1 MTMELKGS
9 RTEAN
14 LMAAYAGE
22 SQARTKYNLY
32 AAMARKEGYEQIA
45 AIFDETAANEKE
57 HAKLWLRY
65 LRDGDLGGTSRNL
78 QDAAGGENFEWT
90 EMYKEFAEVADQE
103 GFREIA
109 AVMRLVAEVEKAHEQ
124 RYRKL
129 ISNLEQDIVFQCG
142 DEIVWLCRN
151 CGYLHTGKQAPEQC
165 PVCRHPRSFFERKAE
180 NY

>member
-129 ISNLEQDIVFQCG
+129 IANLEQDIVFQCG

-165 PVCRHPRSFFERKAE
+165 PVCRHPRSFFERKPE